1 MKHNL
6 QLTIIVLI
14 CLFSSSAL
22 KAQEKVNQVQP
33 TIMVLPWVKKG
44 EDIRT
49 ILENDFNKRI
59 AIAKVKEAFD
69 NRGFTTI
76 DFTQKLKQAI
86 IETAMES
93 DQKSDLKKEVIK
105 MSNADVI
112 INTEV
117 FVQNSSSG
125 NSVKLII
132 EGVDAYTAQSLSN
145 KTGESGKF
153 YTDDVAK
160 LSTKAVESCIESF
173 LDTMNEKFGK
183 IVENGRSV
191 RINIGFDENSEYDMD
206 TEVGNDGD
214 LLSDSLEIWMEDN
227 AYNNYFHLEGISQ
240 FEMTI
245 DDFRIP
251 LKDKNG
257 RNYRASK
264 VSSKLRKYIKNTL
277 GLEVKQGKRSE
288 AEINIII
295 Q

>member
-6 QLTIIVLI
+6 QLIIIVLI
-14 CLFSSSAL
+14 CVISSSTL

-33 TIMVLPWVKKG
+33 TIMVLPWVKQG

-49 ILENDFNKRI
+49 VLENDFNKRI

-76 DFTQKLKQAI
+76 DFTQKLKQAM

-93 DQKSDLKKEVIK
+93 DQKTDLKKEVIK
-105 MSNADVI
+105 LSKADI
-112 INTEV
+112 LIETEV
-117 FVQNSSSG
+117 FVQNSSTG

-132 EGVDAYTAQSLSN
+132 EGKDAYTAQSLSN

-160 LSTKAVESCIESF
+160 LSTKAVESCIEPF

-191 RINIGFDENSEYDMD
+191 KINIGFDENSEYDMD

-214 LLSDSLEIWMEDN
+214 LLSDLLELWMEDN
-227 AYNNYFHLEGISQ
+227 AYNNYFHIQGISQ
-240 FEMTI
+240 FKMNI